1 MLETSLDIVLSKMLP
16 KIFWMFIEL
25 QILQK
30 ERSVWEGLGSS
41 FFNGSAHWK
50 QSPAV
55 NPPRYVIHN
64 RKRVRC

>member
-1 MLETSLDIVLSKMLP
+1 MLEISLDIVLSKMS

-25 QILQK
+25 QILQE

-41 FFNGSAHWK
+41 FFNGSAHRK